1 MNCSNCGH
9 FNEGGKFCVKCGQKL
24 REEAAVSQAA
34 AASEYQ
40 PQPQPAYAPQ
50 EPNQRVRQAKKV
62 SKSFFSYFAEGIKN
76 PTATAQAA
84 TAQAAGESQ
93 FVNALI
99 TVILYALSIPIM
111 LYVGW
116 KLLLIQFVRSMFK
129 LPIIS
134 EELAPSDMEDFN
146 TGADLIKA
154 TDINSIIHFNF
165 TDFVFK
171 QGIFIFIGLAVIIGA
186 TYVAAKF
193 GKVDVSFKEFFSR
206 FGTFLIIPTALLL
219 IGLVLAFLHVEYFSY
234 FMNFG
239 LLSIFLV
246 VPFTIASFKQSGTN
260 GLDRIYST
268 LIVYVVITI
277 VLAFIAN
284 GLGEEAKTII
294 TRMGDSSELN
304 DLF

>member
-9 FNEGGKFCVKCGQKL
+9 FNDGGKFCVKCGHKL
-24 REEAAVSQAA
+24 QEEAAVSQAA

-40 PQPQPAYAPQ
+40 PQSQPAYAPQ
-50 EPNQRVRQAKKV
+50 QPNQRVQQAKKV
-62 SKSFFSYFAEGIKN
+62 SKSFFGYFVEGIKN

-84 TAQAAGESQ
+84 GEGQ
-93 FVNALI
+93 FINALI

-129 LPIIS
+129 LPVIS
-134 EELAPSDMEDFN
+134 AEMDPSDIEEFN
-146 TGADLIKA
+146 MGVNFIKA

-219 IGLVLAFLHVEYFSY
+219 IGLVLAFLHVEFFSY

-246 VPFTIASFKQSGTN
+246 VPFTIASFKPVGTN

-277 VLAFIAN
+277 VSVFIAN
-284 GLGEEAKTII
+284 GLGEEAKAII
-294 TRMGDSSELN
+294 TRMGESTELS
-304 DLF
+304 DFF

>member
-9 FNEGGKFCVKCGQKL
+9 FNDGGKFCVKCGHKL
-24 REEAAVSQAA
+24 QEEVAVSQTA

-40 PQPQPAYAPQ
+40 PQPQPQTAYAPQ
-50 EPNQRVRQAKKV
+50 PPNQRVQQAKKV
-62 SKSFFSYFAEGIKN
+62 SKSFFSYFMEGIKH

-84 TAQAAGESQ
+84 GEGQ
-93 FVNALI
+93 FINALI

-129 LPIIS
+129 LPVIS
-134 EELAPSDMEDFN
+134 AEMDPSDIEEFN
-146 TGADLIKA
+146 MGINFIKA

-171 QGIFIFIGLAVIIGA
+171 QGILIFIGLAVIIGA
-186 TYVAAKF
+186 TYIAAKF

-219 IGLVLAFLHVEYFSY
+219 VGLVLAFLHVEYFSY

-246 VPFTIASFKQSGTN
+246 VPYTIASFKQSGTS

-277 VLAFIAN
+277 VLTFIAN
-284 GLGEEAKTII
+284 GLGEEAKAII
-294 TRMGDSSELN
+294 TRMGNSNELN

>member
-9 FNEGGKFCVKCGQKL
+9 FNEGGKFCVKCGHKL
-24 REEAAVSQAA
+24 QEEAAVSQAA

-40 PQPQPAYAPQ
+40 PQPQSAYAPQ
-50 EPNQRVRQAKKV
+50 QPNQRVRQAKKV

-76 PTATAQAA
+76 PTA

-186 TYVAAKF
+186 TYVVAKF

-277 VLAFIAN
+277 VLTFIAN

-294 TRMGDSSELN
+294 TRMGNSSELN

>member
-9 FNEGGKFCVKCGQKL
+9 FNEGGKFCVKCGHKL
-24 REEAAVSQAA
+24 QEEAAVSQAA

-40 PQPQPAYAPQ
+40 PQPQPAYALQ
-50 EPNQRVRQAKKV
+50 QPNQRVRQAKKV

-76 PTATAQAA
+76 PTA

-171 QGIFIFIGLAVIIGA
+171 QGIFIFIGL
-186 TYVAAKF
+186 
-193 GKVDVSFKEFFSR
+193 
-206 FGTFLIIPTALLL
+206 
-219 IGLVLAFLHVEYFSY
+219 VLAFLHVEYFSY

-246 VPFTIASFKQSGTN
+246 VPFTIASFKQSGTS

-277 VLAFIAN
+277 VLTFIAN

-294 TRMGDSSELN
+294 TRMGNSSELN

>member
-9 FNEGGKFCVKCGQKL
+9 FNDGGKFCVKCGHKL
-24 REEAAVSQAA
+24 QEEVAVSQAA

-40 PQPQPAYAPQ
+40 PQPQPQTAYAPQ
-50 EPNQRVRQAKKV
+50 QPNQRVQQAKKV
-62 SKSFFSYFAEGIKN
+62 SKSFFGYFVEGIKN

-84 TAQAAGESQ
+84 GESQ
-93 FVNALI
+93 FINALI

-129 LPIIS
+129 LPVIS
-134 EELAPSDMEDFN
+134 AEMDPSDIEEFN
-146 TGADLIKA
+146 MGVNFIKA

-186 TYVAAKF
+186 TYIVAKF

-219 IGLVLAFLHVEYFSY
+219 IGLVLAFLHVEFFSY

-246 VPFTIASFKQSGTN
+246 VPFTIASFKPSETN

-277 VLAFIAN
+277 VLVFIAN
-284 GLGEEAKTII
+284 GLGEEAKAII
-294 TRMGDSSELN
+294 TRMGESTELS
-304 DLF
+304 DFF

>member
-9 FNEGGKFCVKCGQKL
+9 FNDGGKFCVKCGHKL
-24 REEAAVSQAA
+24 QEEAAVSQTA

-40 PQPQPAYAPQ
+40 PQPQPQTAYAPQ
-50 EPNQRVRQAKKV
+50 QPNQRVQQAKKM
-62 SKSFFSYFAEGIKN
+62 SKSFFGYFVEGIKN

-84 TAQAAGESQ
+84 GEGQ
-93 FVNALI
+93 FINALI

-129 LPIIS
+129 LPVIS
-134 EELAPSDMEDFN
+134 AEMDPSDIEEFN
-146 TGADLIKA
+146 MGVNFIKA

-186 TYVAAKF
+186 TYIVAKF

-219 IGLVLAFLHVEYFSY
+219 IGLVLAFLHVEFFSY

-246 VPFTIASFKQSGTN
+246 VPFTIASFKPSETN

-277 VLAFIAN
+277 VLVFIAN
-284 GLGEEAKTII
+284 GLGEEAKAII
-294 TRMGDSSELN
+294 TRMGESTELS
-304 DLF
+304 DFF

>member
-1 MNCSNCGH
+1 M
-9 FNEGGKFCVKCGQKL
+9 KCGQKL

>member
-9 FNEGGKFCVKCGQKL
+9 FNDGGKFCVKCGHKL
-24 REEAAVSQAA
+24 QEEAAVSQAA

-40 PQPQPAYAPQ
+40 PQLQPAYAPQ
-50 EPNQRVRQAKKV
+50 QPNQRVQQAKKV
-62 SKSFFSYFAEGIKN
+62 SKSFFGYFVEGIKN

-84 TAQAAGESQ
+84 GEGQ
-93 FVNALI
+93 FINALI

-129 LPIIS
+129 LPVIS
-134 EELAPSDMEDFN
+134 AEMDPSDIEEFN
-146 TGADLIKA
+146 MGVNFIKA

-219 IGLVLAFLHVEYFSY
+219 IGLVLAFLHVEFFSY

-246 VPFTIASFKQSGTN
+246 VPFTIASFKPVGTN

-277 VLAFIAN
+277 VSVFIAN
-284 GLGEEAKTII
+284 GLGEEAKAII
-294 TRMGDSSELN
+294 TRMGESTELS
-304 DLF
+304 DFF

>member
-9 FNEGGKFCVKCGQKL
+9 FNDGGKFCVKCGHRLK
-24 REEAAVSQAA
+24 EEAAASQTA

-40 PQPQPAYAPQ
+40 PQPQPQTAYAPQ
-50 EPNQRVRQAKKV
+50 QPNQRVRQAKKV

-76 PTATAQAA
+76 PTA

-134 EELAPSDMEDFN
+134 EEMAPSDLEEFN

-171 QGIFIFIGLAVIIGA
+171 QGILIFIGLAVIIGA
-186 TYVAAKF
+186 TYIAAKF

-277 VLAFIAN
+277 VLTFIAN

-294 TRMGDSSELN
+294 TRMGNSTELN